1 MGAGQVVV
9 CPLIRMSGPDIHDE
23 TTDAHERF
31 ERELL
36 TQDQDARQSS
46 TADLDNETARQ
57 LVRELLD
64 TGAVTPVVD
73 ERVLVHEP
81 SGAAF
86 ESLWQLAV
94 FHEGWTAAANAGESE
109 S

>member
-1 MGAGQVVV
+1 MF
-9 CPLIRMSGPDIHDE
+9 GPDTHDD
-23 TTDAHERF
+23 TADDHERF

-36 TQDQDARQSS
+36 AQDQDARRPS
-46 TADLDNETARQ
+46 TADLDDETAQ
-57 LVRELLD
+57 EVVRNLLD
-64 TGAVTPVVD
+64 AGMVTPVVD

-94 FHEGWTAAANAGESE
+94 FHEGWIAVADAGEPE

>member
-1 MGAGQVVV
+1 
-9 CPLIRMSGPDIHDE
+9 MSGPDIHDN
-23 TTDAHERF
+23 TADDHKRF

-36 TQDQDARQSS
+36 AQDQDAARPS
-46 TADLDNETARQ
+46 TADLDDEAAQ
-57 LVRELLD
+57 ELVRDLLD
-64 TGAVTPVVD
+64 AGTVTPVVD
-73 ERVLVHEP
+73 GRVLVHEP

-94 FHEGWTAAANAGESE
+94 FHQGWTAAGDDGETE

>member
-1 MGAGQVVV
+1 
-9 CPLIRMSGPDIHDE
+9 MSGPAIHDD
-23 TTDAHERF
+23 TADDHERF

-36 TQDQDARQSS
+36 TQDRDTRRPS
-46 TADLDNETARQ
+46 TADLDDETAQ
-57 LVRELLD
+57 ELVRSLLD
-64 TGAVTPVVD
+64 AGTVTSVVD

-94 FHEGWTAAANAGESE
+94 FHEGWTAAADAGETE

>member
-1 MGAGQVVV
+1 MGAGQVVT
-9 CPLIRMSGPDIHDE
+9 CPRMHMSGPDIHDD
-23 TTDAHERF
+23 TADDHERF

-36 TQDQDARQSS
+36 AQDQDARRPS
-46 TADLDNETARQ
+46 TADLDDEAARN
-57 LVRELLD
+57 LVRDLLD
-64 TGAVTPVVD
+64 AGTVTPVVD

-94 FHEGWTAAANAGESE
+94 FHQDWTAAGDAGETE

>member
-1 MGAGQVVV
+1 
-9 CPLIRMSGPDIHDE
+9 MSGPDTHDD
-23 TTDAHERF
+23 TADDHERF

-36 TQDQDARQSS
+36 AQDQDARRPS
-46 TADLDNETARQ
+46 TADLDDETAQ
-57 LVRELLD
+57 EVVRNLLD
-64 TGAVTPVVD
+64 AGTVAPVVD
-73 ERVLVHEP
+73 ERVLIHEP

-94 FHEGWTAAANAGESE
+94 FHEGWTAAADAGEPE

>member
-1 MGAGQVVV
+1 
-9 CPLIRMSGPDIHDE
+9 MSGPDIHDD
-23 TTDAHERF
+23 TADDYERF

-36 TQDQDARQSS
+36 AQDRDARRPS
-46 TADLDNETARQ
+46 TADLDDETAQ
-57 LVRELLD
+57 DLVRDLLD
-64 TGAVTPVVD
+64 AGTVTPAVD

-86 ESLWQLAV
+86 KSLWQLAV
-94 FHEGWTAAANAGESE
+94 FHEGWTAAGDAGETE

>member
-1 MGAGQVVV
+1 
-9 CPLIRMSGPDIHDE
+9 MSGLDIHDD
-23 TTDAHERF
+23 TADDHERF

-36 TQDQDARQSS
+36 AQDQDARRPS
-46 TADLDNETARQ
+46 TADLDDETAQ
-57 LVRELLD
+57 EVVRNLLD
-64 TGAVTPVVD
+64 AGTVTPVVD
-73 ERVLVHEP
+73 ERVLMHEP

-94 FHEGWTAAANAGESE
+94 FHEGWTAAADAGEPE

>member
-1 MGAGQVVV
+1 MF
-9 CPLIRMSGPDIHDE
+9 GPDTHDD
-23 TTDAHERF
+23 TADDHECF

-36 TQDQDARQSS
+36 AQDRDALRPS
-46 TADLDNETARQ
+46 TAHFDDETAQ
-57 LVRELLD
+57 EVVRNLLNAG
-64 TGAVTPVVD
+64 TVTPVVD
-73 ERVLVHEP
+73 ERVLMHEL

-94 FHEGWTAAANAGESE
+94 FHEGWTAAADAGELE

>member
-9 CPLIRMSGPDIHDE
+9 CPGIRMSGPDIHDD
-23 TTDAHERF
+23 TADDHERF

-36 TQDQDARQSS
+36 AQDRDARQPS
-46 TADLDNETARQ
+46 TADLDDETAQ
-57 LVRELLD
+57 DLVRDLLD
-64 TGAVTPVVD
+64 AGTVTPVVD
-73 ERVLVHEP
+73 ERVLVHKP

-94 FHEGWTAAANAGESE
+94 FHEGWTVAADDGETE

>member
-1 MGAGQVVV
+1 MF
-9 CPLIRMSGPDIHDE
+9 GPDTHDD
-23 TTDAHERF
+23 TADDHERF

-36 TQDQDARQSS
+36 AQDQDARRPS
-46 TADLDNETARQ
+46 TADLDDETAQ
-57 LVRELLD
+57 EVVRNLLD
-64 TGAVTPVVD
+64 VGTVTPVVN
-73 ERVLVHEP
+73 ERVFVHEP

-94 FHEGWTAAANAGESE
+94 FHEGWTAAADAGEPE

>member
-1 MGAGQVVV
+1 MGAGQVVA
-9 CPLIRMSGPDIHDE
+9 CPLIRMSGPDIHDD
-23 TTDAHERF
+23 TADDHERF
-31 ERELL
+31 ERVLL
-36 TQDQDARQSS
+36 AQDRDARRPS
-46 TADLDNETARQ
+46 TADLNDETAQER
-57 LVRELLD
+57 VRDLLD
-64 TGAVTPVVD
+64 AGTVTPVVD

-94 FHEGWTAAANAGESE
+94 FHEGWMAAADDGETE